1 MQDEDFKLLRGF
13 DRQTDEG
20 TDICD
25 CRVAFA
31 TENKIKSVDFFH
43 TFKSEDLRLTISP
56 LVWKK

>member
-1 MQDEDFKLLRGF
+1 MT

-25 CRVAFA
+25 CRVTFA

-43 TFKSEDLRLTISP
+43 TWGNPHFYKSVEKRMFLGAF
-56 LVWKK
+56 